1 MSGGKETVEG
11 PGDGEAPSTDT
22 ENQLIEA
29 LGRAYVYVNDARA
42 TLDFNYRDSVLLVVL
57 LALLVWM
64 VAFVALLAITLPSVW
79 LLILPTVIAVGC
91 SMVSYFVLKRRHE
104 SHMRDLGGWS
114 RSLYD
119 ALYWERLGKAPEG
132 EGGSLALLLDATN
145 EIPKWLAVKRRH
157 PFQDHPYV
165 VSAIV
170 LLAIAGLDL
179 LASIGQMVDP
189 AFKAASVI
197 AALVLLGLGVFLFLR
212 IWWKAAAESRRR
224 MNDWNTRIAQAKAR
238 AEDIIGKL

>member
-1 MSGGKETVEG
+1 LSGGKETVEG

-104 SHMRDLGGWS
+104 SHMRDLG
-114 RSLYD
+114 
-119 ALYWERLGKAPEG
+119 EG